1 MPSVIIYDLL
11 LLMFLLYRQVFS
23 SWEPMFVLPDDK
35 TELSYGLRKSLSNVL
50 LDLEGP
56 NAGQSYWV
64 KGRLNTHLM
73 KFLRTLLLIV
83 VLS

>member
-1 MPSVIIYDLL
+1 
-11 LLMFLLYRQVFS
+11 
-23 SWEPMFVLPDDK
+23 MFVLPDDK
-35 TELSYGLRKSLSNVL
+35 TELLYGLRQSLSNVL

-64 KGRLNTHLM
+64 KGRLNRHLM